1 MLVMQRKLQLI
12 ASLFLITTIGFAQV
26 GIGTASPDA
35 SAALDVTAT
44 DKGFLMPRMTTAQ
57 KTAIATPAIG
67 LQVYDLDTKSTWSYD
82 GTAWMEGVGGAGKF
96 IDGAAADIA
105 YYDGRVGIGRNAF
118 STAHK
123 LYVEGIK
130 STDGTNTATRIDAIY
145 TGTGTSVATY
155 GMGVSAVNNGAG
167 TIDYAIGTQEF
178 VRNNNAAGTIN
189 IGVGI
194 WPQIYN
200 TGSIGYAAATNSYI
214 ENSGSMTTVVGQN
227 TEVRNLSTMTDAYAG
242 WLDFV
247 NTGTISNAYGSYI
260 DFSGNTGTV
269 TNSYG
274 LYITANF
281 NRGTTDNFAIY
292 SASDA
297 DSYVNGNLGVGTETP
312 QQKVHIGGAM
322 RLEPQATAPTGALG
336 DLYVGT
342 DGNLYFHDGT
352 AWKQVQ
358 LVP

>member
-1 MLVMQRKLQLI
+1 MTRKIQLL
-12 ASLFLITTIGFAQV
+12 ASFLLITSISFAQV
-26 GIGTASPDA
+26 GIGTVSPDA

-44 DKGFLMPRMTTAQ
+44 DKGFLMPRMSSAQ
-57 KTAIATPAIG
+57 RAAIASPAIG

-82 GTAWMEGVGGAGKF
+82 GTAWMEGVGGGGKF
-96 IDGAAADIA
+96 VDGAAADIA

-130 STDGTNTATRIDAIY
+130 ATDGTNTATRIDAIY
-145 TGTGTSVATY
+145 TGTGTSIATY
-155 GMGVSAVNNGAG
+155 GMGVSAVNSGSG

-178 VRNNNAAGTIN
+178 VRNNNAGGTIN

-200 TGSIGYAAATNSYI
+200 IGTMGYTAASNSYI
-214 ENSGSMTTVVGQN
+214 ENSGTMTTAVGQN
-227 TEVRNLSTMTDAYAG
+227 AEVRNLSTMTDAYAG

-247 NTGTISNAYGSYI
+247 NTGTIGNAYGSYI

-274 LYITANF
+274 LYITSNF
-281 NRGTTDNFAIY
+281 NRGASDNFAIY

-312 QQKVHIGGAM
+312 QQKVHISGAM
-322 RLEPQATAPTGALG
+322 RLEPQATSPTGSLG

-352 AWKQVQ
+352 SWKQVQ